1 MQCCVCVCACVCVL
15 GAGKGAERSDASKIV
30 KVTGA
35 VSGTAKKGQAHSV
48 NIDVDLCTYSY

>member
-1 MQCCVCVCACVCVL
+1 MRVRVCVCVCVL

-35 VSGTAKKGQAHSV
+35 VSGTAQKGQTHSV
-48 NIDVDLCTYSY
+48 NIDVDLFR